1 MKYFLK
7 SILSACLLFLAANV
21 YADTSNQFEFGQ
33 ISGPCLYN
41 DCKITFK
48 KTGYKDPLVF
58 LMSSFADGHWNDAP
72 STLRITSISK
82 NSATFKQFIAPYN
95 SKDLT
100 LAVKNGCLK
109 SSDIKNNDDDNFDDY
124 VDGNKPWCIEAVP
137 MRNISYF
144 VIENNADINLGK
156 SGRIIAKRT
165 LTNKYIKGSQ
175 SLKNSS
181 NRNNY
186 AINITNPEMDGQY
199 GVLVETQDG
208 LTPSSLKTANKLD
221 AINEIEFDIAVL
233 EQEKASLE
241 DDLINK
247 WWAISDVYYKHKI
260 KQLNRDITALKKKLN
275 AVKNTISPNSK
286 IILSPSQWFTP
297 SVEFLD
303 RKVYLSLDRSEVESN
318 NSPTRQVAYLMV
330 KGRGVFKGL
339 SFALGQDTT
348 FDSVEHGNNGWLGI
362 LSSPYNQCQ
371 QVTNI
376 DYKFSEKPF
385 LLASKNSRLGINGG
399 FLRLCKQ
406 NYENGNSQVS
416 FVTDE
421 DLNEPNQRKL
431 ERNHHAERFG
441 YMAFQQVLSP
451 ETCELFPGPAQT
463 WDHFNGNLNGSHSVS
478 IKGARLETD
487 GKRYV
492 GFPKIDNTSSD
503 SPNNYCNG
511 ERCYPAGNNDSLY
524 AKKETLPTWPAYDDG
539 DFWDQ
544 SKVDLT
550 KKEFWFNSITLA
562 DGKEHLFP
570 NKAVIHTKN
579 LSLNAY
585 SKMSALSG
593 NPDDLIIYVHNLAGA
608 RGFVDINKGS
618 QLTALIYS
626 EQRIEMA
633 YDQSNQAVTKI
644 TGAVTAPNIN
654 MNGKKAG
661 PRIQTEI
668 EGKSACFDSDPTYEL
683 MITPTLSTSTLCDA
697 QPVHF
702 SIKATDGSDVPYQG
716 EVEVSVNSQFGGL
729 WSQRADMANAKTLNK
744 GKTVFSIP
752 VVDNQANIWIKG
764 NNAEK
769 ITVDASIDNMVVA
782 PKSGQYTFIPGGF
795 VIDLNDGHNIVAG
808 KDFTATIKAM
818 TCTTGKNIKLVENYT
833 GIRLLDFSTEYQAPK
848 KAADPNNPITI
859 EIVKGKHIE
868 SATGASKQAKVEFE
882 KGKSEPLTLRYRDA
896 GVIAWHVSD
905 PNCTSDSCTLTTKK
919 TKEAKALRELLPYGL
934 TGSVAINAKPWMFA
948 ICPLTLN
955 GKNQLRLA
963 NGTSEGGEGYI
974 AAGLPFNVLLKPLV
988 WQEGNSQGTVIDS
1001 SNNKYCSYSVTENF
1015 LAPDAPTMGSGLL
1028 IQAHLAS
1035 PSSGVMGTFTQGQM
1049 TVKPT
1054 LKGLLLTGN
1063 RWSEVGSIWLQVGM
1077 NDYIESGNNIN
1088 QSKRQI
1094 GRFYPKYFAFSKSE
1108 VTPAIGTFTYMNQPF
1123 DANFTIN
1130 AFNAANDPVENY
1142 DLFASNL
1149 QSQFKLASGNYKSG
1163 YLPLDPR
1170 LKQMRSDRSLMPPK
1184 IGNWQ
1189 KDSQGNSEVVFKPSK
1204 LIFQRKEKDTNT
1216 SIEDGPFDQWQ
1227 LRVKQGEAFPDHVTW
1242 SGEQVNAQG
1251 ALVGVNDLRYGRMVL
1266 ENVGGDIRKSLAVP
1280 LRIEY
1285 WDGTEFVKNMDDS
1298 VSLFDGANYCRQVI
1312 SMYPEDSKS
1321 SAYTSGSGKV
1331 MKGKALS
1338 GDFMANPSQISGYGT
1353 SSNSTTFKQQI
1364 RFWQRL
1370 STVKPRLKDKNP
1382 INCFGAYSHQ
1392 PWLRYNWRNLGDED
1406 PSAIVTF
1413 GIYRGNDRIL
1423 YRDEPGIPAADYQ

>member
-7 SILSACLLFLAANV
+7 TIFSASLLFLAANV

-41 DCKITFK
+41 DCTITFK

-58 LMSSFADGHWNDAP
+58 LMPSFADGHWNDAP

-82 NSATFKQFIAPYN
+82 SSATFKQFIAPYN

-109 SSDIKNNDDDNFDDY
+109 SSDRKNKYDDDFDDY
-124 VDGNKPWCIEAVP
+124 VDDNKSWCIEAVP

-156 SGRIIAKRT
+156 SGRIIAKRVQ
-165 LTNKYIKGSQ
+165 TNKYIKGAQ
-175 SLKNSS
+175 SLKKASD
-181 NRNNY
+181 RDKY
-186 AINITNPEMDGQY
+186 AINITNPDMDGQY

-208 LTPSSLKTANKLD
+208 LTPSLLNTVNKLD
-221 AINEIEFDIAVL
+221 AINEIESEITVL
-233 EQEKASLE
+233 EQEKESLE
-241 DDLINK
+241 DELIHK
-247 WWAISDVYYKHKI
+247 WLAISDVYYKHRI
-260 KQLNRDITALKKKLN
+260 KQLNRDIAALKKKLN

-318 NSPTRQVAYLMV
+318 YSPKRQVAYLMV

-348 FDSVEHGNNGWLGI
+348 FDSVDHGDNGWLGI

-478 IKGARLETD
+478 IKGARLEND
-487 GKRYV
+487 GKRYI
-492 GFPKIDNTSSD
+492 GFPQIDNTSSD

-585 SKMSALSG
+585 SKISALSG

-633 YDQSNQAVTKI
+633 YDQSNKAVTKI
-644 TGAVTAPNIN
+644 IGAVTAPNIN
-654 MNGKKAG
+654 MNGKKGG

-683 MITPTLSTSTLCDA
+683 MITPTASTSTLCDA
-697 QPVHF
+697 QPVNF
-702 SIKATDGSDVPYQG
+702 TIKSTDGSDAQYQG
-716 EVEVSVNSQFGGL
+716 NVEVSVNSQFGGL
-729 WSQRADMANAKTLNK
+729 WSKRADMADAKILNK

-752 VVDNQANIWIKG
+752 AVDNQAKIWIKG
-764 NNAEK
+764 NNAET
-769 ITVDASIDNMVVA
+769 ITVDASIANMVVA
-782 PKSGQYTFIPGGF
+782 PKSGNYTFIPGGF
-795 VIDLNDGHNIVAG
+795 SIALTPNNNIVAG
-808 KDFTATIKAM
+808 KDFTAKVTAM
-818 TCTTGKNIKLVENYT
+818 TCLTGSNIKPIENYSGT
-833 GIRLLDFSTEYQAPK
+833 KLLDFSTQYQAPK
-848 KAADPNNPITI
+848 KAADPNDPITV
-859 EIVKGKHIE
+859 EIVNGKHIDP
-868 SATGASKQAKVEFE
+868 STGATKQAKVEFTNGE
-882 KGKSEPLTLRYRDA
+882 SEALTLRYRDA
-896 GVIAWHVSD
+896 GIISWHVSD
-905 PNCTSDSCTLTTKK
+905 PNCTSESCTLTEKNAKETKL
-919 TKEAKALRELLPYGL
+919 LRQQLPDGL
-934 TGSVAINAKPWMFA
+934 TGSVIINSRPWMFA

-963 NGTSEGGEGYI
+963 NGTSEGGEAYT
-974 AAGLPFNVLLKPLV
+974 AAGLPFSVLLKPLV
-988 WQEGNSQGTVIDS
+988 WQSNDVKNAVVDV
-1001 SNNKYCSYSVTENF
+1001 SNNKYCGYSVTENF
-1015 LAPDAPTMGSGLL
+1015 LAPDAPAMGSGLL
-1028 IQAHLAS
+1028 TQTRLAT
-1035 PSSGVMGTFTQGQM
+1035 PKGGIKGKFTQGKM
-1049 TVKPT
+1049 TVEPT
-1054 LKGLLLTGN
+1054 LKGLLLSANT
-1063 RWSEVGSIWLQVGM
+1063 WSEVGSIWLQVGM
-1077 NDYIESGNNIN
+1077 NDYIEKGNDIE
-1088 QSKRQI
+1088 QSQRQI
-1094 GRFYPKYFAFSKSE
+1094 GRFYPHYFAFTDTSR
-1108 VTPAIGTFTYMNQPF
+1108 VTPAIGDFTYMDQPF
-1123 DANFTIN
+1123 DASFTIN
-1130 AFNAANDPVENY
+1130 AFNAANDPVKNY
-1142 DLFASNL
+1142 GLFASHL
-1149 QSQFKLASGNYKSG
+1149 QSQFELASGNYESG
-1163 YLPLDPR
+1163 YLPLDVR
-1170 LKQMRSDRSLMPPK
+1170 LKQVNSDLSLVTPHVSKWSPAS
-1184 IGNWQ
+1184 
-1189 KDSQGNSEVVFKPSK
+1189 SQIIFAPYK
-1204 LIFQRKEKDTNT
+1204 LMLQRKGTGT
-1216 SIEDGPFDQWQ
+1216 TIEDGPYHQWQ
-1227 LRVKQGEAFPDHVTW
+1227 LRVKQKTPWPDNVTW
-1242 SGEQVNAQG
+1242 SGEDVDQNG
-1251 ALVGVNDLRYGRMVL
+1251 ALVGKNDLRYGRMVL
-1266 ENVGGDIRKSLAVP
+1266 ESVGGDMSKPLAVP
-1280 LRIEY
+1280 LRVEY
-1285 WDGTEFVKNMDDS
+1285 WDGTEFVENSDDS
-1298 VSLFDGANYCRQVI
+1298 ISQFNGANYCRQIVSI
-1312 SMYPEDSKS
+1312 TPSDAKS
-1321 SAYTSGSGKV
+1321 SAKTSGSGSIV
-1331 MKGKALS
+1331 AGKALS
-1338 GDFMANPSQISGYGT
+1338 GRFMAQPSEIKGYGVD
-1353 SSNSTTFKQQI
+1353 SKIPVYKQQV
-1364 RFWQRL
+1364 RLWQRL
-1370 STVKPRLKDKNP
+1370 DNSKPKKQDKN
-1382 INCFGAYSHQ
+1382 IECFGTYIAQ
-1392 PWLRYNWRNLGDED
+1392 PWLRYNWRQLGDED
-1406 PSAIVTF
+1406 PSAIITF
-1413 GIYRGNDRIL
+1413 GVYRGNDRIL
-1423 YRDEPGIPAADYQ
+1423 YRDEPGIPATDYQ

>member
-124 VDGNKPWCIEAVP
+124 VDSNKPWCIEAVP

-186 AINITNPEMDGQY
+186 VINITNPNMDGQY

-221 AINEIEFDIAVL
+221 AINEIESDIAVL

-260 KQLNRDITALKKKLN
+260 KKLNRDITALKKKLN

-421 DLNEPNQRKL
+421 DLNEPNKRKL

-463 WDHFNGNLNGSHSVS
+463 WDKNTGEFRIDSNVT
-478 IKGARLETD
+478 IKGTPLINGQRRL
-487 GKRYV
+487 
-492 GFPKIDNTSSD
+492 GFPTVGYYGKPTYQECS
-503 SPNNYCNG
+503 G
-511 ERCYPAGNNDSLY
+511 EQCYPNGLF
-524 AKKETLPTWPAYDDG
+524 AKKETLGSWPANNDG
-539 DFWDQ
+539 YFDPSDI
-544 SKVDLT
+544 KPN
-550 KKEFWFNSITLA
+550 KKEYWFTSLNLA
-562 DGKEHLFP
+562 SGEHVKFP
-570 NKAVIHTKN
+570 NGSIIHTQTLN
-579 LSLNAY
+579 LDGGTRGGSTLQAE
-585 SKMSALSG
+585 SG
-593 NPDDLIIYVHNLAGA
+593 VPDNLIIYVHGTAGQISTVA
-608 RGFVDINKGS
+608 KGS
-618 QLTALIYS
+618 QLRALVYS
-626 EQRIEMA
+626 EQVISISSSLE
-633 YDQSNQAVTKI
+633 DLKTGIS
-644 TGAVTAPNIN
+644 GAVTAPSIYLTGSDTNLP
-654 MNGKKAG
+654 KSY
-661 PRIQTEI
+661 I
-668 EGKSACFDSDPTYEL
+668 EGNSACFDSDPTYEL
-683 MITPTLSTSTLCDA
+683 MITPAVSTSTLCDA
-697 QPVHF
+697 QPVNF

-716 EVEVSVNSQFGGL
+716 EVEISVNSQFGGL

-764 NNAEK
+764 NNAET

-868 SATGASKQAKVEFE
+868 SATGASKQAKIEFE
-882 KGKSEPLTLRYRDA
+882 QGKSELLTLRYRDA

-905 PNCTSDSCTLTTKK
+905 PNCTSDSCSLTTKK
-919 TKEAKALRELLPYGL
+919 TKEAKALRELLPNGL
-934 TGSVAINAKPWMFA
+934 TGSVAVNARPWMFA

-963 NGTSEGGEGYI
+963 NGTSKGGEGYI

-988 WQEGNSQGTVIDS
+988 WQENKIKSSVIDVA
-1001 SNNKYCSYSVTENF
+1001 NNYCSYSVTENF
-1015 LAPDAPTMGSGLL
+1015 LAPDAPAMGGGLL
-1028 IQAHLAS
+1028 TQKHLAT
-1035 PSSGVMGTFTQGQM
+1035 PESGSKGKFTQGQM

-1077 NDYIESGNNIN
+1077 NDYIETGNNIN

-1108 VTPAIGTFTYMNQPF
+1108 VTPAIGSFTYVNQPF
-1123 DANFTIN
+1123 GANFTIN
-1130 AFNAANDPVENY
+1130 AFNAANNPVKNY

-1163 YLPLDPR
+1163 YLPLDLR
-1170 LKQMRSDRSLMPPK
+1170 LKQMRSDRSLISPK

-1204 LIFQRKEKDTNT
+1204 LIFQRKEKDTDT
-1216 SIEDGPFDQWQ
+1216 TVEDGPFDQWQ
-1227 LRVKQGEAFPDHVTW
+1227 LRVKQDTSFPDHVTW
-1242 SGEQVNAQG
+1242 AGEKVNAQG

-1266 ENVGGDIRKSLAVP
+1266 ENVGGDIRKSLTVP

-1370 STVKPRLKDKNP
+1370 SAVKPRLKDKNP